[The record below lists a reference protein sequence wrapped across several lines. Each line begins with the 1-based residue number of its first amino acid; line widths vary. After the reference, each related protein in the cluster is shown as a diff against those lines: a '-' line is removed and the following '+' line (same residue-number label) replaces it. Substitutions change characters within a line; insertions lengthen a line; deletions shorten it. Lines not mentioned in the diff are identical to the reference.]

1 MAVIRPLRGAKGRRF
16 YFSNRSSKKSVS
28 RKKAEEIRNPN
39 NTTNQPTQG
48 RQLVIQGSA
57 STPLSLR
64 PPTQLRARETQLRAR
79 ETQLR
84 ARETQ
89 IRARETQ
96 IRTRETQIRAR
107 ETQIRTRET
116 QIRTRE
122 TQIRAR
128 ETQIRARETQIRAR
142 ETQIRARE
150 TQIGACETQLT
161 PDSGNPFTKS
171 LQMIFSTGFHH
182 SRFSEEARQQVV
194 SRWS

>member
-79 ETQLR
+79 ETQ
-84 ARETQ
+84 

-116 QIRTRE
+116 QIRT
-122 TQIRAR
+122 R